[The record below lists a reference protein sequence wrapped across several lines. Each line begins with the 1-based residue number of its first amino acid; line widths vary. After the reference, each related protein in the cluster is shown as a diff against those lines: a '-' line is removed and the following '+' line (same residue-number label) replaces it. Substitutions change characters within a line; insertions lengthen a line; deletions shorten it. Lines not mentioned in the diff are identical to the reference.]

1 MWKDISS
8 PWKTAFEGAWE
19 AFRCGSV
26 PIGAALYDKNGEL
39 VIRERNRCGEAES
52 VNRRIAHA
60 EANALRRLDTEAGL
74 ELRSLVLYTT
84 MEPCPMCMGMS
95 VMSGIRHIRFA
106 ARDTYCG
113 FTYLSDKDPY
123 FAGKHLDIVHEGGEL
138 EFVQITMQSVF
149 ELERISH
156 GASDKVL
163 VEFRTMLPE
172 AVEAAERLY
181 NSGIIAKWSAENLP
195 ADEVF
200 DKILKNYE

>member
-1 MWKDISS
+1 MWNDIS
-8 PWKTAFEGAWE
+8 PQWKTAFGEAWE

-26 PIGAALYDKNGEL
+26 PIGAALYDKDGNL
-39 VIRERNRCGEAES
+39 MIRERNRCCDGDN

-60 EANALRRLDTEAGL
+60 EVNTLRRLDTESCP
-74 ELRSLVLYTT
+74 ELGSLVLYTT

-95 VMSGIRHIRFA
+95 VMSGIRRIRFA

-113 FTYLSDKDPY
+113 FTYLSDKDRY

-138 EFVQITMQSVF
+138 EFVQIAMQSVF

-163 VEFRTMLPE
+163 AEFRSMRPE
-172 AVEAAERLY
+172 AVETAEKLF
-181 NSGIIAKWSAENLP
+181 NSGILSKWSAENLP
-195 ADEVF
+195 AGELF
-200 DKILKNYE
+200 DKILKNCK